1 MEILL
6 CISLITSVI
15 FITLYVSIRKELSDV
30 TNQLDRINKTTT
42 NSRLVAS
49 CGDKKIRGLALE
61 VNKTLE
67 EKQKTEVKYKRMD
80 AELRQ
85 AIANIS
91 HDLRTPLTSIIGY
104 MQLMDDSGLSMEE
117 RKQYIDIVDKRAK
130 DLQVLITSFY
140 DLSRLEA
147 NEYTFELKS
156 INITNMILDIIASF
170 YNDFSNRGIE
180 PFVDI
185 DEKAVMIIADENAAT
200 RVFSNLIQN
209 MIKYGEKSVEIS
221 LKLHKNSVETIFS
234 NYAPGL
240 TEEDVS
246 HLFERSFT
254 ADRNR
259 TGNST
264 GLGLAIVKQLVEQ
277 MGHKV
282 SAGFADGKLSI
293 TVEWIRR

>member
-6 CISLITSVI
+6 CISLITAVI
-15 FITLYVSIRKELSDV
+15 FITLYVAIRKQLSDV
-30 TNQLDRINKTTT
+30 TNQLNRINESDT
-42 NSRLVAS
+42 NSKLLVS
-49 CGDKKIRGLALE
+49 CPDRKVQGLALE
-61 VNKTLE
+61 INKTLE
-67 EKQKTEVKYKRMD
+67 EKKKTEVKYKRMD
-80 AELRQ
+80 TELRQ

-104 MQLMDDSGLSMEE
+104 MQLMDDSDLSGEE
-117 RKQYIDIVDKRAK
+117 RKQYITIVDKRAK

-147 NEYTFELKS
+147 NEYKFELKS
-156 INITNMILDIIASF
+156 INITNMILEIIASF
-170 YNDFSNRGIE
+170 YNEFISKGIE
-180 PFVDI
+180 PVINI

-221 LKLHKNSVETIFS
+221 LKQHKNSVETILT

-240 TEEDVS
+240 TEEDVK

-264 GLGLAIVKQLVEQ
+264 GLGLAITKQLVEQ

-282 SAGFADGKLSI
+282 SASFAEGKLSI
-293 TVEWIRR
+293 TVEWMRR